1 MMTSLFGSLQYTNW
15 LSIIIK
21 IEKEDL
27 TSWNIMLFI
36 LMQIDGFVSILF
48 ILMPRHLFVIQYMN
62 WYQQPWSSNLI
73 GWQLEVGVVS

>member
-1 MMTSLFGSLQYTNW
+1 MASLFGSLQYTNW

-27 TSWNIMLFI
+27 ASWNIMLSI

-48 ILMPRHLFVIQYMN
+48 ILMP
-62 WYQQPWSSNLI
+62 
-73 GWQLEVGVVS
+73 GG